1 MFTASAF
8 NLIKRNCPEDLDKL
22 LRLLDIKIDWKH
34 GDEFEI
40 AKKLDDELDK
50 KICALLKSDSDL
62 AGYAKLLDMGGIE
75 FSISETRKERLA
87 KIIANRDRI
96 LNRKYLP
103 KAKFTCMQ
111 ASNFDLNMPNPIK
124 RPVTGILNTLT
135 GAKLIVALDKEFNL
149 SSDAVRRIENIIVEE
164 VGAVN
169 EILLAVIPSEKT
181 FSAPPIRDLDKV
193 LEILTQV
200 NKIYDKI

>member
-8 NLIKRNCPEDLDKL
+8 NLIKRNCPKDLDKL

-87 KIIANRDRI
+87 KIIANRDKI
-96 LNRKYLP
+96 L
-103 KAKFTCMQ
+103 Q
-111 ASNFDLNMPNPIK
+111 
-124 RPVTGILNTLT
+124 
-135 GAKLIVALDKEFNL
+135 
-149 SSDAVRRIENIIVEE
+149 
-164 VGAVN
+164 GAVAQSRN
-169 EILLAVIPSEKT
+169 NNSISDSDLSFWARIVRFFKRLFGSEE
-181 FSAPPIRDLDKV
+181 SAPSQPSDKLSREEIKNVFPI
-193 LEILTQV
+193 LEQV
-200 NKIYDKI
+200 NRIFNAI